1 VRKKH
6 LYPIFATRFGHQFAK
21 FTQPKVKTLPT
32 HETYKLIPYY
42 VEDGKPH
49 FGFGYMYTT
58 EELIALWCETS
69 YKPPVAEL
77 NAAIQVY
84 TKNYTRKQALSHRIL
99 GSANNDT
106 IIAVEIE
113 KPNDFLNNGN
123 ALYIIPEFDVVF
135 LDENAMK
142 LSSDPLHCWV
152 LEKFN
157 EVEEEIVEG
166 EA

>member
-1 VRKKH
+1 
-6 LYPIFATRFGHQFAK
+6 
-21 FTQPKVKTLPT
+21 
-32 HETYKLIPYY
+32 
-42 VEDGKPH
+42 
-49 FGFGYMYTT
+49 MYTT
-58 EELIALWCETS
+58 EELIALWGETS

-84 TKNYTRKQALSHRIL
+84 TKNFTRKQALSHRIL
-99 GSANNDT
+99 GSASNDT
-106 IIAVEIE
+106 VIAVEIE
-113 KPNDFLNNGN
+113 KPNDFFNNGN
-123 ALYIIPEFDVVF
+123 TIYIMPEFDVVF

-157 EVEEEIVEG
+157 EAEEELVEG